1 MDNLSIKKNIGD
13 VRKEK
18 KITQEE
24 LAQRT
29 GMSRN
34 SLREIEVGETRL
46 ISEKLTYIADALG
59 VTPERLVLGYDPD
72 GNNEILSDIRQS
84 YDTLRKDS
92 DKEIA
97 RLREELAVKDKLIS
111 TLEDLNASLKD
122 NCRFLR
128 EKLDECRQTEKIAI
142 FAAAEK
148 QSEQ

>member
-1 MDNLSIKKNIGD
+1 MDNSSIKKNIGN

-18 KITQEE
+18 KLTQEE

-46 ISEKLTYIADALG
+46 ISEKLGDIADALG
-59 VTPERLVLGYDPD
+59 VTAERLILGYDPME
-72 GNNEILSDIRQS
+72 NNDSLSDIRQL
-84 YDTLRKDS
+84 YETYRLDCER
-92 DKEIA
+92 EMA
-97 RLREELAVKDKLIS
+97 RLREELAIRDKLIS

-128 EKLDECRQTEKIAI
+128 EKLDDRQADG
-142 FAAAEK
+142 
-148 QSEQ
+148 QHRP

>member
-1 MDNLSIKKNIGD
+1 MDNSSIKKNIGN

-18 KITQEE
+18 KLTQEE

-46 ISEKLTYIADALG
+46 ISEKLSDIADALG
-59 VTPERLVLGYDPD
+59 VTAERLILGYDPME
-72 GNNEILSDIRQS
+72 NNDSLSDIRQS
-84 YDTLRKDS
+84 YETYRLDCER
-92 DKEIA
+92 EMA
-97 RLREELAVKDKLIS
+97 RLREELAIRDKLIS

-128 EKLDECRQTEKIAI
+128 EKLDDRQADG
-142 FAAAEK
+142 
-148 QSEQ
+148 QHRP